1 MTVYTPDDLDLLFEG
16 KPFDSIFQ
24 IFRRIWDP
32 ENKNLHKYYRDGE
45 IESNKFEETFYKL
58 YPKLYDELLEHCQK
72 ENTVEITRKRDRYC
86 LVIMDSLSLREA
98 ILLERDLKD
107 NFDTQLSYSFSTL
120 PSETDPFKERVFNR
134 INIAQWENPDF
145 KYIHDLE
152 NMTVLP
158 ESNNLTVW
166 TQVPDNK
173 LHGSRSGH
181 SEPWTIEEIYADTR
195 QLLGEILATCRHNE
209 VIVTSDHGYVDLTAG
224 CTFAISDKMRD
235 LFRNQFKERYREK
248 ENNFELDKLH
258 EEKVIR
264 YVGNYY
270 VVQGRYS
277 WFTGR
282 GHVNTRKHGG
292 LSLLECMVPVL
303 RINKRSKSIKNP
315 KNEVTKEN

>member
-1 MTVYTPDDLDLLFEG
+1 MTVYTPGDLDLLFEG
-16 KPFDSIFQ
+16 KTFDSIFQ
-24 IFRRIWDP
+24 IFKRIWDP
-32 ENKNLHKYYRDGE
+32 ESKNLHKYYRDGE

-58 YPKLYDELLEHCQK
+58 YPKLYDELLEHCQE
-72 ENTVEITRKRDRYC
+72 ENTAEITRKKDRYC
-86 LVIMDSLSLREA
+86 LVILDSLSLREA

-107 NFDTQLSYSFSTL
+107 NFDIEFSYSFSTL

-195 QLLGEILATCRHNE
+195 QLLREILATCRHNE

-235 LFRNQFKERYREK
+235 LLRNQFKERFREK
-248 ENNFELDKLH
+248 ENNYELDQLH

-264 YVGNYY
+264 YAGNYY

-303 RINKRSKSIKNP
+303 RINKRSMKIKNS
-315 KNEVTKEN
+315 KNELIKEN

>member
-1 MTVYTPDDLDLLFEG
+1 VTVYTPGDLDLLFEG
-16 KPFDSIFQ
+16 KTFDSIFQ
-24 IFRRIWDP
+24 IFKRIWDP
-32 ENKNLHKYYRDGE
+32 ESKNLHKYYRDGE

-58 YPKLYDELLEHCQK
+58 YPKLYDELLEHCQE
-72 ENTVEITRKRDRYC
+72 ENTAEITRKKDRYC
-86 LVIMDSLSLREA
+86 LVILDSLSLREA

-107 NFDTQLSYSFSTL
+107 NFDIEFSYSFSTL

-195 QLLGEILATCRHNE
+195 QLLREILATCRHNE

-235 LFRNQFKERYREK
+235 LLRNQFKERFREK
-248 ENNFELDKLH
+248 ENNYELDQLH

-264 YVGNYY
+264 YAGNYY

-303 RINKRSKSIKNP
+303 RINKRSMKIKNS
-315 KNEVTKEN
+315 KNELIKEN